1 MYLFI
6 RKETKNKRQGFPLK
20 LWTLIPFLLYFIFFS
35 NLNFK
40 LKRLRC
46 KDSLKST
53 LCAHVFKGRKKE
65 KERKKYRKLNYPCLH
80 RSGVS
85 FRVRLWLS
93 LTPHSQLPWP
103 VPGSEIVGSAK
114 LRKRDHENKT
124 GGNCGATPPPPPPL
138 PRFPDHT
145 LIFSGGVRS
154 FTRHPYYLRAWN
166 RLQLPQVE
174 RLLTPLPPWIVLGV
188 RSQTLSYTSTST

>member
-1 MYLFI
+1 MDLDTFFI
-6 RKETKNKRQGFPLK
+6 VF
-20 LWTLIPFLLYFIFFS
+20 FFFS

-53 LCAHVFKGRKKE
+53 FCAHVFKGRKKE

-85 FRVRLWLS
+85 FRVRLSLS

-103 VPGSEIVGSAK
+103 VPGSEPGGGLPYETDGDAR
-114 LRKRDHENKT
+114 RK
-124 GGNCGATPPPPPPL
+124 
-138 PRFPDHT
+138 F
-145 LIFSGGVRS
+145 
-154 FTRHPYYLRAWN
+154 
-166 RLQLPQVE
+166 
-174 RLLTPLPPWIVLGV
+174 
-188 RSQTLSYTSTST
+188 